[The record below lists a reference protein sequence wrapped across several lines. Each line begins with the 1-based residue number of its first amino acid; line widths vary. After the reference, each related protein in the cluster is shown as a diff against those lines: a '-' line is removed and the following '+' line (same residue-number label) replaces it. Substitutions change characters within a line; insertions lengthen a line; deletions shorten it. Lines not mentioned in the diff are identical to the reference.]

1 MNTFAITLTSR
12 VWRMQP
18 DESSQADA
26 LLGRHRPL
34 ISVALRFLLGGA
46 LNTGLTLVLY
56 WVLLRF
62 MHYQWAYLASFCAG
76 ILLSYL
82 INTRYVF
89 RAEHSWLKFAAF
101 PLIYLVTYALGALA
115 LKLSVG
121 HLGVPAAVGPLISIV
136 VTLPVSFI
144 LSKLL
149 LQAPKRDSPQG

>member
-1 MNTFAITLTSR
+1 MR
-12 VWRMQP
+12 G
-18 DESSQADA
+18 DESPQADA
-26 LLGRHRPL
+26 LRRRHRPL

-56 WVLLRF
+56 WALLGF
-62 MHYQWAYLASFCAG
+62 MYYQWAYLASFCAG

-89 RAEHSWLKFAAF
+89 RAQHSWLKFAAF
-101 PLIYLVTYALGALA
+101 PLIYLVTYAVGALA

-121 HLGVPAAVGPLISIV
+121 HLGVPAAVGPLVSSV
-136 VTLPVSFI
+136 VTLPASFI

-149 LQAPKRDSPQG
+149 LQAPTPDSHKG

>member
-1 MNTFAITLTSR
+1 MR
-12 VWRMQP
+12 P
-18 DESSQADA
+18 DESPQTGA
-26 LLGRHRPL
+26 LLRRHQPL
-34 ISVALRFLLGGA
+34 VSVTLRFLLGGA

-62 MHYQWAYLASFCAG
+62 LHYQWAYLASFCAG

-89 RAEHSWLKFAAF
+89 RAKHNWWKFAVF

-121 HLGVPAAVGPLISIV
+121 HLGVPAAIGPLISIA

-149 LQAPKRDSPQG
+149 LQAPKPGSTSG